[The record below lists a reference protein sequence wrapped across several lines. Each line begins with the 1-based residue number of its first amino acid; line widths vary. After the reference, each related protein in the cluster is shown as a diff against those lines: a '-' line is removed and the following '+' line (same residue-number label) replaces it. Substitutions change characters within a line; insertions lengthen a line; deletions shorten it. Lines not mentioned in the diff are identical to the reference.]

1 MDIKKGIKF
10 VAIGFLFTLVNFN
23 LKFNGNATMN
33 VMPDFIGWLLF
44 FLAFDKLGMYVDE
57 KKYLK
62 WMSLCLIILSAVA
75 WLLDMIAPEL
85 EIQWYTTIVGIV
97 EAVYIFLFFGPL
109 ENIANDYQCKQEDMI
124 HTLRYVN
131 VTVFAILAL
140 AELLAGVMSVA
151 SIVSVAIVFSVI
163 GIVAAIVTCITLFK
177 LSKEINQ
184 NELS

>member
-23 LKFNGNATMN
+23 LKFNDKAVN

-44 FLAFDKLGMYVDE
+44 FLAFDKLGMYIDE

-62 WMSLCLIILSAVA
+62 WMALCLVILSGAG
-75 WLLDMIAPEL
+75 WILDMVAPEL
-85 EIQWYTTIVGIV
+85 AIDWFKTIVGIV

-109 ENIANDYQCKQEDMI
+109 ENIANDCQCKQADTI
-124 HTLRYVN
+124 HALRYVN
-131 VTVFAILAL
+131 VAVFAILAL
-140 AELLAGVMSVA
+140 AELLARVI
-151 SIVSVAIVFSVI
+151 SIESLVSVAVVFGVI
-163 GIVAAIVTCITLFK
+163 GIVAAIVTCVTLFK